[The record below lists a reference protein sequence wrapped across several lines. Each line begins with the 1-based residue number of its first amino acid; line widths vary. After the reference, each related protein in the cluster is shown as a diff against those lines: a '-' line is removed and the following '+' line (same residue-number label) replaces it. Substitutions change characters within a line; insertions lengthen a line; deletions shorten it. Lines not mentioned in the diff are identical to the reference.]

1 MLERMESRK
10 KKEYEVARVLDM
22 QVERTHNEKA
32 IEKVYKAQIS
42 AAVSQD
48 VKIHELEMQR
58 VKNERMEKNLKYK

>member
-10 KKEYEVARVLDM
+10 KKEYEVARVLDK

-32 IEKVYKAQIS
+32 IEKVQIAQMS
-42 AAVSQD
+42 AAVSED

-58 VKNERMEKNLKYK
+58 VKQ